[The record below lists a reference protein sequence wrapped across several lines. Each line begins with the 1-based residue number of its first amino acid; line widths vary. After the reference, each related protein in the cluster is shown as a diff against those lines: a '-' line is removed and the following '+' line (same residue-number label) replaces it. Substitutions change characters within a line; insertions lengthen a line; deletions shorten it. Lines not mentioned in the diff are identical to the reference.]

1 MKTVNNKLHAGNHG
15 DRAVMDSLLGTIAR
29 PCPASG
35 SVGSPWCG
43 LQRPTK
49 SLTYAVGTPGQVPIP
64 RSSERRLRAQRGS
77 AGTHHAG
84 SLRRQRTARLFWE
97 CLARTSCVPGQPW
110 PQIWSGKRA
119 IGHRVSRPF
128 SSPADCHHV
137 GVHSDLGRSTS
148 SVLRRV
154 TNPSGEQHQA

>member
-1 MKTVNNKLHAGNHG
+1 MWDACQESLFIEVQSWRRPETSSRGGDTGAAVSVSPARAGNHG
-15 DRAVMDSLLGTIAR
+15 DRAVMDSFLGTIAR

-49 SLTYAVGTPGQVPIP
+49 SLTYAVGTPGQVPTP

-77 AGTHHAG
+77 AGAHRAG

-97 CLARTSCVPGQPW
+97 CLTRTSSARVRP
-110 PQIWSGKRA
+110 RA
-119 IGHRVSRPF
+119 ALAADLVRKASNRPSRF
-128 SSPADCHHV
+128 ATV
-137 GVHSDLGRSTS
+137 
-148 SVLRRV
+148 
-154 TNPSGEQHQA
+154 